1 LKLFAAFIHR
11 GRLAAGLTGLL
22 LPLAF
27 APFGWYPLAFLLLAA
42 LIYLCEDCRPAEAA
56 WRGFWFGFAAFAAG
70 TYWLYTS
77 IHVFG
82 GAPIPI
88 AVALMLGLFCLMGA
102 YTALAAGGAALL
114 SGLAPI
120 WRWCLAW
127 PALFTLCEWL
137 RGVLFT
143 GFPWL
148 TLGYG
153 QIDGP
158 LAAWAPIAGVYGVS
172 FVTVLLAG
180 ALLTLIRGASVERMV
195 AAGLL
200 AILFVASVLVQ
211 KKDWTEPVGEAVSV
225 GLVQGSISQDRK
237 WRADQLRPTLELYS
251 RLTFE
256 QNVDLVI
263 WPEVAVPALAQRVQ
277 RFLDMVAAIARAQGV
292 QIYLGIL
299 TLDRERGQ
307 YRNSLIGLGRYA
319 DQYHKRHLVPFGEFF
334 PVPEFAR
341 RWMRRAGLPAQDT
354 LAGSDEQAPPRFGDL
369 LMAPTICYEDA
380 YGAEQ
385 LRFLPASGFL
395 INVSNDAWFGDTIAA
410 HQHLQIARMRALETG
425 RFMLR
430 TTNTGITA
438 IISPRGAIVAHAPQ
452 FEPYV
457 LNGVIRA
464 YAGST
469 PYVRFGNWLVLSI
482 CLALIA
488 GAAYLRYK
496 VYPSGPD
503 SSKGKEH

>member
-1 LKLFAAFIHR
+1 LKLPVAFTHG
-11 GRLAAGLTGLL
+11 GRWAAGLTGLL

-27 APFGWYPLAFLLLAA
+27 APFGWYPLAFPLLAA
-42 LIYLCEDCRPAEAA
+42 LMFLCDGRRPGEAA

-82 GAPIPI
+82 GAPVII
-88 AVALMLGLFCLMGA
+88 AFVLMLGLFFLMA
-102 YTALAAGGAALL
+102 TYTALTAATAVAIA
-114 SGLAPI
+114 GLAPVL
-120 WRWCLAW
+120 RWCLVW
-127 PALFTLCEWL
+127 PAFVTIFEWL
-137 RGVLFT
+137 RGFLFT

-158 LAAWAPIAGVYGVS
+158 LAAWAPIAGVHGVS
-172 FVTVLLAG
+172 FVTVMLAG
-180 ALLTLIRGASVERMV
+180 GLLTLIRGGSVARVV
-195 AAGLL
+195 AAGLMIVVF
-200 AILFVASVLVQ
+200 AATAAVL
-211 KKDWTEPVGEAVSV
+211 KSGWTVPVGDAVRVS
-225 GLVQGSISQDRK
+225 LVQGSISQDRK
-237 WRADQLRPTLELYS
+237 WRPEQLQPTLELYR

-256 QNVDLVI
+256 QDADLVI
-263 WPEVAVPALAQRVQ
+263 WPEVAVPALAPRVQ
-277 RFLDMVAAIARAQGV
+277 GFLDAVAAEARVRDQ

-299 TLDRERGQ
+299 TFDRERDQ
-307 YRNSLIGLGRYA
+307 YRNSLIGLGRHA

-334 PVPEFAR
+334 PVPDFAR
-341 RWMRRAGLPAQDT
+341 RWMRSAGLPNQDT
-354 LAGSDEQAPPRFGDL
+354 LAGSDEQAPLRLGDL
-369 LMAPTICYEDA
+369 RLAPTICYEDA

-385 LRFLPASGFL
+385 LGFLPASNIL

-452 FEPYV
+452 FEPHV
-457 LNGVIRA
+457 LSGVVQP

-469 PYVRFGNWLVLSI
+469 PYVRFGNWPVLLL
-482 CLALIA
+482 CLALIGVA
-488 GAAYLRYK
+488 GYLGRRNQ
-496 VYPSGPD
+496 VYPCDPD
-503 SSKGKEH
+503 